1 MSSQPVSNNDMQRQ
15 LSMTMSPGQTSGK
28 ANFLQRTGTQNSIQ
42 EAAAGQEIGNG
53 ITGGSVP
60 VEGYM
65 GPNEYFV

>member
-1 MSSQPVSNNDMQRQ
+1 
-15 LSMTMSPGQTSGK
+15 MTMSPGQTSGK

-42 EAAAGQEIGNG
+42 EAAAGQEVGNG